1 MGLACSS
8 SHGFDQQS
16 ATIECKINYIR
27 AVSDGDVLCTAR
39 VIHPGRRTLVVEAD
53 VYQDEKLV
61 AKAQGTF
68 ALISALRKLRRTFP
82 RARWPDSG
90 TRAALSEWVNPAQKP
105 GDNASFHFTLV
116 DRPDHPHI
124 GATDAELLN
133 RRLAL
138 LGKHEHLSLLEQCLH
153 GIERECLRVTGEG
166 RLAQTPHPEAL
177 GAALTHEQI
186 TTDYSES
193 LLEFITPALPNP
205 ADTLSSL
212 DKIHRFAYS
221 KLGSEYLWS
230 PSMPCPL
237 PAEEDIPIAYYGTS
251 NIGQL
256 KYVYRKGLALRYGK
270 TMQCIA
276 GIHYNFSLPEDLWP
290 LLKEAEG
297 FVGTDRD
304 YQSTAY
310 IALIRNFRRYS
321 WLLMYLFGASPALDA
336 GFLRGRSHQLEVLDA
351 DTLYLPYATSLR
363 MSDLG
368 YQSNAQAGLTPCYND
383 LASYTDSL
391 REAVATPYAPYVE
404 VGTHKDGE
412 WVQLNT
418 NILQIENEYY
428 SNIRPKRVTYTGER
442 PIQALM
448 ARGIQYI
455 EVRCLD
461 INPFLPMGIDLQES
475 RFLDA
480 FLLYCALND
489 SPLFADNE
497 CGNATSNFLSVVK
510 EGRRP
515 GLQLQRRGESVDM
528 KEWAAE
534 LLEQIAPLAAMLDQ
548 SQGINEHSQ
557 ALDAQLA
564 KVKDSSLTP
573 SAQVLAAMSERKESF
588 AQFSLHQS
596 QVHAEYFRSEPLKAE
611 EQARFEELA
620 RSSLAQQ
627 AELEQNEVGDFDVF
641 VGSYQA
647 SILAIS
653 N

>member
-1 MGLACSS
+1 MS
-8 SHGFDQQS
+8 
-16 ATIECKINYIR
+16 
-27 AVSDGDVLCTAR
+27 
-39 VIHPGRRTLVVEAD
+39 
-53 VYQDEKLV
+53 
-61 AKAQGTF
+61 
-68 ALISALRKLRRTFP
+68 
-82 RARWPDSG
+82 
-90 TRAALSEWVNPAQKP
+90 
-105 GDNASFHFTLV
+105 
-116 DRPDHPHI
+116 
-124 GATDAELLN
+124 ELLN

-138 LGKHEHLSLLEQCLH
+138 LGERANLSLLEQCLH
-153 GIERECLRVTGEG
+153 GIERECLRVTSEG

-177 GAALTHEQI
+177 GSALTNEKI

-193 LLEFITPALPNP
+193 LLEFITPALPDP
-205 ADTLSSL
+205 ADTLASL
-212 DKIHRFAYS
+212 DRIHRFAYS
-221 KLGSEYLWS
+221 KLGNEYLWS

-276 GIHYNFSLPEDLWP
+276 GIHYNFSLPEKLWP
-290 LLKEAEG
+290 LLRETEG

-304 YQSTAY
+304 FQSSSY

-336 GFLRGRSHQLEVLDA
+336 GFLRGRSHQLEQLDP

-383 LASYTDSL
+383 LTSYTDSL
-391 REAVATPYAPYVE
+391 RKAVATPYAPYVE

-428 SNIRPKRVTYTGER
+428 SNIRPKRVTYSGER
-442 PIQALM
+442 PIQALV
-448 ARGIQYI
+448 ARGIQYV

-461 INPFLPMGIDLQES
+461 INPFLPMGIDLTES
-475 RFLDA
+475 RFIDA

-489 SPLFADNE
+489 SPLLTNTS
-497 CGNATSNFLSVVK
+497 CSNATSNFLSVVK

-515 GLQLQRRGESVDM
+515 GLQLQRDGEPVEM
-528 KEWAAE
+528 KAWAVE
-534 LLEQIAPLAAMLDQ
+534 LLEKIAPLAALLDQ
-548 SQGINEHSQ
+548 SHGGDAHSK

-564 KVKDSSLTP
+564 KVRDPSLTP
-573 SAQVLAAMSERKESF
+573 SAQVLAAMAEHKESF
-588 AQFSLHQS
+588 AQFSLRQS
-596 QVHAEYFRSEPLKAE
+596 QAHAEFFRSESLTAD
-611 EQARFEELA
+611 EQAKFEELA
-620 RSSLAQQ
+620 RSSLVAQ

>member
-1 MGLACSS
+1 
-8 SHGFDQQS
+8 
-16 ATIECKINYIR
+16 
-27 AVSDGDVLCTAR
+27 
-39 VIHPGRRTLVVEAD
+39 
-53 VYQDEKLV
+53 
-61 AKAQGTF
+61 
-68 ALISALRKLRRTFP
+68 
-82 RARWPDSG
+82 
-90 TRAALSEWVNPAQKP
+90 
-105 GDNASFHFTLV
+105 
-116 DRPDHPHI
+116 
-124 GATDAELLN
+124 
-133 RRLAL
+133 
-138 LGKHEHLSLLEQCLH
+138 
-153 GIERECLRVTGEG
+153 
-166 RLAQTPHPEAL
+166 
-177 GAALTHEQI
+177 
-186 TTDYSES
+186 
-193 LLEFITPALPNP
+193 
-205 ADTLSSL
+205 
-212 DKIHRFAYS
+212 
-221 KLGSEYLWS
+221 
-230 PSMPCPL
+230 MPCPL

-276 GIHYNFSLPEDLWP
+276 GIHYNFSLPEKLWP

-304 YQSTAY
+304 FQSVSY

-336 GFLRGRSHQLEVLDA
+336 GFLRGRSHQLEQLDPH
-351 DTLYLPYATSLR
+351 TLYLPYATSLR

-383 LASYTDSL
+383 LTSYIDSL
-391 REAVATPYAPYVE
+391 RKAVATPYAPYVE

-448 ARGIQYI
+448 ARGIQYV

-461 INPFLPMGIDLQES
+461 INPFLPTGIDLTES

-489 SPLFADNE
+489 SPLLTNTS
-497 CGNATSNFLSVVK
+497 CNNATSNFLSVVK

-515 GLQLQRRGESVDM
+515 GLQLQRDGQSVDL
-528 KEWAAE
+528 KEWAGQ
-534 LLEQIAPLAAMLDQ
+534 LLESIAPLAALLDQ
-548 SQGINEHSQ
+548 SHGGDAHSK
-557 ALDAQLA
+557 ALDAQMA
-564 KVKDSSLTP
+564 KVQNPALTP
-573 SAQVLAAMSERKESF
+573 SAQVLAAMAEHKESF
-588 AQFSLHQS
+588 AQFSLRQS
-596 QVHAEYFRSEPLKAE
+596 RAHAEFFRSEPLPAE

>member
-1 MGLACSS
+1 MS
-8 SHGFDQQS
+8 
-16 ATIECKINYIR
+16 
-27 AVSDGDVLCTAR
+27 
-39 VIHPGRRTLVVEAD
+39 
-53 VYQDEKLV
+53 
-61 AKAQGTF
+61 
-68 ALISALRKLRRTFP
+68 
-82 RARWPDSG
+82 
-90 TRAALSEWVNPAQKP
+90 
-105 GDNASFHFTLV
+105 
-116 DRPDHPHI
+116 
-124 GATDAELLN
+124 ELLN

-138 LGKHEHLSLLEQCLH
+138 LGKREHLSLLEQCLH
-153 GIERECLRVTGEG
+153 GIERECLRVTSEG

-177 GAALTHEQI
+177 GAALTNEQI

-276 GIHYNFSLPEDLWP
+276 GIHYNFSLPETLWP
-290 LLKEAEG
+290 VLMKDEG

-304 YQSTAY
+304 YQSNAY
-310 IALIRNFRRYS
+310 IALIRNFRRYN

-336 GFLRGRSHQLEVLDA
+336 GFLRGRSHQLEQLDA

-383 LASYTDSL
+383 LNSYTDSL
-391 REAVATPYAPYVE
+391 RKAVATPYAPYVE
-404 VGTHKDGE
+404 IGTHKDGE

-442 PIQALM
+442 PIQALVS
-448 ARGIQYI
+448 RGVQYV
-455 EVRCLD
+455 EVRLLD
-461 INPFLPMGIDLQES
+461 INPFLPVGIDLPEA

-480 FLLYCALND
+480 FLLYCAFQE
-489 SPLFADNE
+489 SPQFDTTT
-497 CGNATSNFLSVVK
+497 CSDCSSNFLSVVK

-515 GLQLQRRGESVDM
+515 GLQLQRNGQPVDM

-534 LLEQIAPLAAMLDQ
+534 LLEQIAPLAALLDA
-548 SQGINEHSQ
+548 SHGGDAHSK
-557 ALDAQLA
+557 ALDEQLA
-564 KVKDSSLTP
+564 KVNDVSLTP
-573 SAQVLAAMSERKESF
+573 SAKVLASMIEHKESF
-588 AQFSLHQS
+588 SQFSMRQS
-596 QVHAEYFRSEPLKAE
+596 LAHAEFFRNEPLSAE
-611 EQARFEELA
+611 DQAAFEEKA
-620 RSSLAQQ
+620 RSSLVQQ
-627 AELEQNEVGDFDVF
+627 TELEQNEVGDFDLF
-641 VGSYQA
+641 VASYQA